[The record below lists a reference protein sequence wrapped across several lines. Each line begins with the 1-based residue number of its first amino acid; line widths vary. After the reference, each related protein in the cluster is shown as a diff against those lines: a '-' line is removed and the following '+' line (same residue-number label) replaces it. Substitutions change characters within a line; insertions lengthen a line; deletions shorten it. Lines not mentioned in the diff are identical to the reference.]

1 MHSLE
6 ARGVQGSASAP
17 KCGCGVRE
25 QARATRGLG
34 LILQF
39 SWGIDG
45 LGERERTLGQ
55 RGDLLSALGISA
67 RDAEDLNEECLWGQ
81 R

>member
-17 KCGCGVRE
+17 KCSCGVRE

-45 LGERERTLGQ
+45 LGEREDPGAEGRSLICS
-55 RGDLLSALGISA
+55 GDFCK
-67 RDAEDLNEECLWGQ
+67 R